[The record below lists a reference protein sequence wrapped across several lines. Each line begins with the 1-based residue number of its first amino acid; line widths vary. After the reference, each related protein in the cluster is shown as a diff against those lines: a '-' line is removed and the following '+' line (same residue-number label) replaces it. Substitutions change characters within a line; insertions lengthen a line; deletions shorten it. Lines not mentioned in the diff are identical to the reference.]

1 MRKTVKRKCSVL
13 LTLTLLLN
21 CGAFLGVRAETAVE
35 TKEPQETIEAV
46 SYDEAV
52 HIAYSHDGE
61 TMEAEVGTTKGQY
74 SIAEVD
80 AEHGKSLSINTANG
94 SPRIDFLCEDL
105 KGNPLME
112 LASFEIYCNEANLR
126 GYSAL
131 LVSNPSTSSG
141 YDAKNLFFLKETGQT
156 TYFDNF
162 KSRGYSKNWD
172 RNAKQWYKLDVC
184 ADYIK
189 REMIFYMD
197 NKQIGKIPLEE
208 GMNGF
213 VGMRYTFEN
222 RNVGTKYFDNIK
234 YVQILKRG
242 EKLNLDGMCYPE
254 YIEKSVAAEI
264 NTNALGSILFDK
276 NIAIDVELENTVD
289 TAKTVELETSVK
301 AENGIMGEAKK
312 YTVSLAAGEKKTVTV
327 SPEVDSY
334 GFNTLIVNINDLTGG
349 ESYTLTKDFSVANGP
364 KNGEMNSKI
373 TVCDHTA
380 SQVKE
385 GEHGGGHEY
394 EKFKLMKNAGV
405 SGFRFELNWNYY
417 EKQGNFTLP
426 GNYRKVYDSIGENG
440 MEYICLL
447 LGGND
452 SIGVQGAPR
461 TEFALKRFAD
471 YGTNIAKEVKNIS
484 HRYEVWNEYNLS
496 GFNPNG
502 GTVDDYIEMLK
513 LTGEAIKKVDPD
525 AKIYG
530 LGGVTAVAN
539 VYDWVEEFLQK
550 GGQNYCEG
558 FTFHPYAPGSPSAE
572 SVKIFRNFCDLF
584 EKYNVT
590 DKDLILSE
598 VGWTTNGVSELQQ
611 ASYQIGFAASIY
623 DEVETIS
630 WYVDQEK
637 QGNNP
642 SEDKFGMIRS
652 WDAAYCAPYEPFS
665 AKPAF
670 LAMANFNRLM
680 TGATGTENKN
690 IGGDIELR
698 GFKDRDG
705 KSLSILWNVKE
716 NDTNIALK
724 VDAES
729 VTVCDMYGNK
739 QEMAAANGVI
749 NLTVGLA
756 PIYIIGSYSSL
767 EEAEPTCEFST
778 SLIELTANDTVSL
791 YVKKNFNEEATIEV
805 KTPQNITVLQNNGF
819 GVDNRAEIQLATGP
833 NKSANEQ
840 IEIIVK
846 NKNGDRVYCDNKISI
861 EYKDTISGSALA
873 KYFRSRRWQ
882 GSIKIKSNKHN
893 ENVSGKIKITKP
905 DYLAS
910 MLGEFKF
917 SDISPLQT
925 KEITFNIPETLADVK
940 TVVEADVML
949 DNGETYKIADDVYF
963 TGFAKSKNPPVIDAN
978 VGDDEW
984 DKDILFRLQ
993 YESQVKNIPDW
1004 TGPLD
1009 VGGKVYS
1016 QWDNDNLYI
1025 AAEIDDDVHFTT
1037 DEYKRIWYVDSI
1049 QIAVTAKKEKTAI
1062 RTEFG
1067 FGELNGELA
1076 MERYSFMGV
1085 DTNITGVTDKQN
1097 FKDKVK
1103 LAVKRDEDKKKTY
1116 YEISIPWE
1124 ELYGEKIKPA
1134 SRDSLYFSMLVNDND
1149 GPSRGWIE
1157 FCPGIGASKDASQ
1170 FVTVPMLKNR

>member
-1 MRKTVKRKCSVL
+1 M
-13 LTLTLLLN
+13 N
-21 CGAFLGVRAETAVE
+21 CGVFCGVRAETSEETFGQQAVVE
-35 TKEPQETIEAV
+35 EAV

-52 HIAYSHDGE
+52 HIAYSYDGE
-61 TMEAEVGTTKGQY
+61 TEKAEIGTTEGQY

-80 AEHGKSLSINTANG
+80 AEHGKSLSINTMSGAPIIHFYG
-94 SPRIDFLCEDL
+94 EDV
-105 KGNPLME
+105 KENPLME
-112 LASFEIYCNEANLR
+112 VISFEIYCNEANLR
-126 GYSAL
+126 GFSEFIA
-131 LVSNPSTSSG
+131 STDSEKS
-141 YDAKNLFFLKETGQT
+141 YYERFKRLFFLIETGQT
-156 TYFDNF
+156 TYFQDY
-162 KSRGYSKNWD
+162 KSSGYIVNWD
-172 RNAKQWYKLDVC
+172 RKAKQWYKLDVC
-184 ADYIK
+184 ADYIN

-197 NKQIGKIPLEE
+197 NKQLGKIPLEE

-213 VGMRYTFEN
+213 MGFRYVFEN
-222 RNVGTKYFDNIK
+222 KNIGTKYFDNIK

-242 EKLNLDGMCYPE
+242 EKLNLDGICYPE
-254 YIEKSVAAEI
+254 YIEKSIAAEI

-301 AENGIMGEAKK
+301 AENGIMCEAKK

-334 GFNTLIVNINDLTGG
+334 GFNTLILNIKDANGD

-364 KNGEMNSKI
+364 KNGETNSKI
-373 TVCDHTA
+373 ALNDHTA
-380 SQVKE
+380 SHAKE
-385 GEHGGGHEY
+385 GEHGGDYSLG
-394 EKFKLMKNAGV
+394 KFELMKKAGA
-405 SGFRFELNWNYY
+405 SGLRFMINWNYF
-417 EKQGNFTLP
+417 EKNGVFALP
-426 GNYRKVYDSIGENG
+426 GNFQKVYDDMRTVGLEHYNLIF
-440 MEYICLL
+440 
-447 LGGND
+447 GGNQ
-452 SIGVQGAPR
+452 SLGIAGPPR
-461 TEFALKRFAD
+461 TPEEIKKFANYAAESAKASGD
-471 YGTNIAKEVKNIS
+471 ITNKYLI
-484 HRYEVWNEYNLS
+484 WNEYNHVP
-496 GFNPNG
+496 FNSSG
-502 GTVDDYIEMLK
+502 GTVDDYIEILK
-513 LTGEAIKKVDPD
+513 AVGPAIKAVDPD

-530 LGGVTAVAN
+530 FGAITSISN
-539 VYDWVEEFLQK
+539 VYDWAEEFLQK
-550 GGQNYCEG
+550 GGQNYCDG
-558 FTFHPYAPGSPSAE
+558 FTFHPYAPGSPAAE
-572 SVKIFRNFCDLF
+572 SVKRFENFWELF

-611 ASYQIGFAASIY
+611 ASYQIELAASIY
-623 DEVETIS
+623 DRVETIV

-665 AKPAF
+665 AKPAY

-690 IGGDIELR
+690 IGETMELK

-705 KSLSILWNVKE
+705 KSLSILWNNIESDK
-716 NDTNIALK
+716 NIALK

-729 VTVCDMYGNK
+729 VTVCDMYGNEK
-739 QEMAAANGVI
+739 EMAAANGVI
-749 NLTVGLA
+749 NLTVGPT

-819 GVDNRAEIQLATGP
+819 GVDNRAEIQLETGP
-833 NKSANEQ
+833 NKSDNEQ

-846 NKNGDRVYCDNKISI
+846 NKNGDRVYCDNKISL
-861 EYKDTISGSALA
+861 EYKDTISGSVLA

-917 SDISPLQT
+917 SDIAPLQT

-963 TGFAKSKNPPVIDAN
+963 TGFARSKNPPVIDAN

-984 DKDILFRLQ
+984 DKDVLFRLQ
-993 YESQVKNIPDW
+993 YESQVKSIPDW

-1025 AAEIDDDVHFTT
+1025 AAEIDDDVHFAT
-1037 DEYKRIWYVDSI
+1037 DEAKRIWYVDSI

-1085 DTNITGVTDKQN
+1085 DTNITGMTDKQN

-1103 LAVKRDEDKKKTY
+1103 LAVKRDEEKKKTY

-1149 GPSRGWIE
+1149 GESRGWIE

-1170 FVTVPMLKNR
+1170 FITVPILKNR